1 MQLQNGCV
9 RCRTALHR
17 WSFVFFIL
25 FLAVDVSA
33 LELGGLQVRAID
45 SVTRRP
51 IQNAEVVLLSRRNT
65 SVERQLDEK
74 GESIIEG
81 LPSGLYTLTISHPD
95 YLSAR
100 LTSVRVVAE
109 KISPVQIDLRAR
121 TANVEE
127 MVVLGSAQTTDPLS
141 SVGSNVIDRESLR
154 SAVGSGSDV
163 LRSLDG
169 VPGLFTTGEYSSFTV
184 RGNGPKDNLILVDGI
199 PFDRVVH
206 FSDSFGEQEDV
217 EGGGRFSVFAP
228 NLIGSAEFQPGGW
241 DAAYGGKSG
250 SLLKLNVA
258 EGNPLTPSY
267 TARLDLAGLELGYDG
282 PSVLHE
288 NTSVL
293 LSARQLDFGRVF
305 DLIGEETVGEPVL
318 TDVVIKTTSAL
329 NSNHTLNVLA
339 IIAPEEYTRGIDN
352 VLASDEDEPGVYEN
366 IDVAHAERDNTLIAI
381 SLSSLVGETS
391 EWVNRFYVRNF
402 DESTTIGEAYPDL
415 VPQGSAPEDIPIR
428 ESILNS
434 EREDQ
439 EIGFR
444 SEFSMVN
451 RYGRLKAGAIITQN
465 DYRLALSL
473 DDNWIR
479 FTYDQNDFRP
489 DPNQRYIELTPE
501 AVNSSYDD
509 SGINT
514 AVYVDQSIE
523 LSTWDMRAGL
533 RVDRDSFSDE
543 TLVSPRFGANWG
555 VTDELRFSATAGTYY
570 QSPDIEDRARDPGNA
585 DLENERVQQ
594 FSIGAR
600 YQLTPQSELLFEP
613 YYQKL
618 ENLVVHEDSVQQSV
632 SNNGSGRSYGFDTA
646 LIRHFDHGWSAN
658 INYSFN
664 NARLRDGDNLPFYDA
679 DFNRPHYVGLGA
691 SWEISEHWKIGA
703 RWKWASGTPKDEF
716 VVYEDVLVGIP
727 DERVRFSKEITE
739 NNTDRY
745 GSFNTMNVRVDY
757 QRTFGDVSIIAFVD
771 IFNVLGSSN
780 PSNAG
785 FNPQTG
791 RDTSNDG
798 SAVPLFGFRFL
809 W

>member
-1 MQLQNGCV
+1 MQFMNRRARQN
-9 RCRTALHR
+9 ALMR
-17 WSFVFFIL
+17 GVVLFVFACLGSSF
-25 FLAVDVSA
+25 AHA
-33 LELGGLQVRAID
+33 LELGGLQIRAVD
-45 SVTRRP
+45 SVTKRP
-51 IQNAEVVLLSRRNT
+51 IADAEITLLSRRNT
-65 SVERQLDEK
+65 SVERNLDEA
-74 GESIIEG
+74 GQSVIEG
-81 LPSGLYTLTISHPD
+81 LPTGLYTLTITHPE

-100 LTSVRVVAE
+100 LPSVRVVAE
-109 KISPVQIDLRAR
+109 KISPIQIDLRAR
-121 TANVEE
+121 SSNIEE
-127 MVVLGSAQTTDPLS
+127 VVVLGSAQSSDPLS
-141 SVGSNVIDRESLR
+141 SVGANVIDRESLR

-199 PFDRVVH
+199 PFEKVVH

-267 TARLDLAGLELGYDG
+267 TARLDLAGLEVGYDG
-282 PSVLHE
+282 PSVLHD

-293 LSARQLDFGRVF
+293 FSARQLDFGRVF
-305 DLIGEETVGEPVL
+305 DTIGEETVGDPVL
-318 TDVVIKTTSAL
+318 TDIVLKTTSAL
-329 NSNHTLNVLA
+329 NSDHTLNVLA

-366 IDVAHAERDNTLIAI
+366 IDLAHSERDNSLVAI

-391 EWVNRFYVRNF
+391 EWVNRFYIRNF
-402 DESTTIGEAYPDL
+402 DESTRVGEAYPDL
-415 VPQGSAPEDIPIR
+415 VPQGSPPEEIPVR
-428 ESILNS
+428 QSILNS

-439 EIGFR
+439 ELGFR

-451 RYGRLKAGAIITQN
+451 RYGRLKAGAIVTQH
-465 DYRLALSL
+465 DYRLALAL

-489 DPNQRYIELTPE
+489 DPDQRYIELTPE

-523 LSTWDMRAGL
+523 LSRWDMRAGV
-533 RVDRDSFSDE
+533 RIDRDSFSDE

-555 VTDELRFSATAGTYY
+555 VSEELRFSATAGTYY
-570 QSPDIEDRARDPGNA
+570 QSPDIEDRARDPDNNT
-585 DLENERVQQ
+585 LENERVQQ
-594 FSIGAR
+594 LSIGAR
-600 YQLTPQSELLFEP
+600 YQINSTTELLFEP

-618 ENLVVHEDSVQQSV
+618 ENLVVYEDSVQQSI
-632 SNNGSGRSYGFDTA
+632 SNRGEGSSYGFDTA
-646 LIRHFDHGWSAN
+646 LIRRFDHGWSAN

-664 NARLRDGDNLPFYDA
+664 RARLRDNELSPYYDA
-679 DFNRPHYVGLGA
+679 DFNRPHYVGIGA
-691 SWEISEHWKIGA
+691 SWEINEHWKIAA

-716 VVYEDVLVGIP
+716 VIYEDVLAGTADP
-727 DERVRFSKEITE
+727 RVRFSKEITR
-739 NNTDRY
+739 NNTERF
-745 GSFNTMNVRVDY
+745 GSFNTMNLRVDY
-757 QRTFGDVSIIAFVD
+757 QQSFGDVSIIAFVD
-771 IFNVLGSSN
+771 IFNVLGSTN
-780 PSNAG
+780 PSNAS

-791 RDTSNDG
+791 RDSEGDG